1 MRCADNIRRIR
12 DFFRDGIW
20 DINTSD
26 LGRVKAKVVR
36 YIRIV
41 ILTAKNF
48 SRQNVGQQA
57 VALSFFTTMAFVPFL
72 AVAFAISNY
81 AGLGEY
87 LRELIYDNFG
97 HDMIVDQIL
106 SFADNIIAASQQD
119 IYGIISSLIFL
130 WMVIWLLS
138 RVEWSFNRIWKV
150 DRNRILWKRVLAY
163 ILTMTASPFIIIVF
177 LSVSLTITDGINTLG
192 LEIPFLSTF
201 STFLIWLAF
210 YVFMVIVLGVMYVL
224 IPNARVRLLPALS
237 AAAISSLAFTIVQY
251 LYLETQMFVSRMNA
265 VYGVFAAIPLF
276 MVWLNIGWFIVLLG
290 SELSY
295 VFQNVD
301 NYPLEGL
308 KALSTLSTTTGCS
321 P

>member
-12 DFFRDGIW
+12 NFFRDGIW

-36 YIRIV
+36 YIRIIV
-41 ILTAKNF
+41 LTAKNF
-48 SRQNVGQQA
+48 SHQNVGQQA

-81 AGLGEY
+81 AGLGDY
-87 LRELIYDNFG
+87 LRGLIYENFG

-106 SFADNIIAASQQD
+106 TFADNIVAASQQG
-119 IYGIISSLIFL
+119 IYGIISSLVFL

-150 DRNRILWKRVLAY
+150 DRNRILWKRILAY
-163 ILTMTASPFIIIVF
+163 VITMAASPFIIMVF
-177 LSVSLTITDGINTLG
+177 LSVALSISDGINTLG
-192 LEIPFLSTF
+192 LEIPLLSSI
-201 STFLIWLAF
+201 STFLIWLTFFAF
-210 YVFMVIVLGVMYVL
+210 MIIVLTVMYIL
-224 IPNARVRLLPALS
+224 IPNARVRVLPAVS
-237 AAAISSLAFTIVQY
+237 AAVISSLAFTVVQY

-301 NYPLEGL
+301 NYPLEDMN
-308 KALSTLSTTTGCS
+308 
-321 P
+321 

>member
-106 SFADNIIAASQQD
+106 SFADNIITASQQD

-301 NYPLEGL
+301 NYPLEDM
-308 KALSTLSTTTGCS
+308 S
-321 P
+321 

>member
-224 IPNARVRLLPALS
+224 IPNASVRLLPALS

-301 NYPLEGL
+301 NYPLEDM
-308 KALSTLSTTTGCS
+308 S
-321 P
+321 

>member
-201 STFLIWLAF
+201 ST

-301 NYPLEGL
+301 NYPLEDM
-308 KALSTLSTTTGCS
+308 S
-321 P
+321 

>member
-150 DRNRILWKRVLAY
+150 DRSRIL
-163 ILTMTASPFIIIVF
+163 
-177 LSVSLTITDGINTLG
+177 
-192 LEIPFLSTF
+192 
-201 STFLIWLAF
+201 
-210 YVFMVIVLGVMYVL
+210 
-224 IPNARVRLLPALS
+224 
-237 AAAISSLAFTIVQY
+237 
-251 LYLETQMFVSRMNA
+251 
-265 VYGVFAAIPLF
+265 
-276 MVWLNIGWFIVLLG
+276 
-290 SELSY
+290 
-295 VFQNVD
+295 
-301 NYPLEGL
+301 
-308 KALSTLSTTTGCS
+308 
-321 P
+321 

>member
-12 DFFRDGIW
+12 NFFRDGIW

-36 YIRIV
+36 YIRIIV
-41 ILTAKNF
+41 LTAKNF
-48 SRQNVGQQA
+48 SHQNVGQQA

-81 AGLGEY
+81 AGLGDY
-87 LRELIYDNFG
+87 LRGLIYENFG

-106 SFADNIIAASQQD
+106 TFADNIVAASQQG
-119 IYGIISSLIFL
+119 IYGIISSLVFL

-150 DRNRILWKRVLAY
+150 DRNRILWKRILAY
-163 ILTMTASPFIIIVF
+163 VITMAASPFIIMVF
-177 LSVSLTITDGINTLG
+177 LSVALSISDGINTLG
-192 LEIPFLSTF
+192 LEIPFLSSI
-201 STFLIWLAF
+201 STFLIWLTFFAF
-210 YVFMVIVLGVMYVL
+210 MIIVLTVMYIL
-224 IPNARVRLLPALS
+224 IPNARVRVLPAVS
-237 AAAISSLAFTIVQY
+237 AAVISSLAFTVVQY
-251 LYLETQMFVSRMNA
+251 MYLETQMFVSRMNA

-301 NYPLEGL
+301 NYPLEDMN
-308 KALSTLSTTTGCS
+308 
-321 P
+321 

>member
-81 AGLGEY
+81 AGLGDY
-87 LRELIYDNFG
+87 LRGLIYENFG

-106 SFADNIIAASQQD
+106 TFADNIVAASQQG
-119 IYGIISSLIFL
+119 IYGIISSLVFL

-150 DRNRILWKRVLAY
+150 DRNRILWKRILAY
-163 ILTMTASPFIIIVF
+163 VITMAASPFIIMVF
-177 LSVSLTITDGINTLG
+177 LSVALSISDGINTLG
-192 LEIPFLSTF
+192 LEIPFLSSI
-201 STFLIWLAF
+201 STFLIWLTFFAF
-210 YVFMVIVLGVMYVL
+210 MIIVLTVMYIL
-224 IPNARVRLLPALS
+224 IPNARVRVLPAVS
-237 AAAISSLAFTIVQY
+237 AAVISSLAFTVVQY
-251 LYLETQMFVSRMNA
+251 MYLETQMFVSRMNA

-301 NYPLEGL
+301 NYPLEDMN
-308 KALSTLSTTTGCS
+308 
-321 P
+321 

>member
-1 MRCADNIRRIR
+1 MRCADNIRRVR

-301 NYPLEGL
+301 NYPLEDM
-308 KALSTLSTTTGCS
+308 S
-321 P
+321 

>member
-12 DFFRDGIW
+12 NFFRDGIW

-48 SRQNVGQQA
+48 SHQNVGQQA

-81 AGLGEY
+81 AGLGNY
-87 LRELIYDNFG
+87 MRELIYKNFG

-106 SFADNIIAASQQD
+106 TFADNIIAASQQG

-130 WMVIWLLS
+130 WMVIWLMS

-150 DRNRILWKRVLAY
+150 GRNRILWRRILAY
-163 ILTMTASPFIIIVF
+163 VLTITASPFIIIVF
-177 LSVSLTITDGINTLG
+177 LSVALSISDGINALG
-192 LEIPFLSTF
+192 LEIPFLS
-201 STFLIWLAF
+201 SISNFLIWLTFFAF
-210 YVFMVIVLGVMYVL
+210 ILIVLTVL
-224 IPNARVRLLPALS
+224 YILVPNARVRLLPAIS
-237 AAAISSLAFTIVQY
+237 AAAISSMAFTLVQY

-295 VFQNVD
+295 VFQNVER
-301 NYPLEGL
+301 YPLEDMN
-308 KALSTLSTTTGCS
+308 
-321 P
+321 

>member
-295 VFQNVD
+295 AFQNVD
-301 NYPLEGL
+301 NYPLEDM
-308 KALSTLSTTTGCS
+308 S
-321 P
+321 

>member
-20 DINTSD
+20 NINTSD

-201 STFLIWLAF
+201 STFLVWLAF

-301 NYPLEGL
+301 NYPLEDM
-308 KALSTLSTTTGCS
+308 S
-321 P
+321 

>member
-1 MRCADNIRRIR
+1 MRFADNIRKLKE
-12 DFFRDGIW
+12 FFRDGIW
-20 DINTSD
+20 TINISD
-26 LGRVKAKVVR
+26 LGRAKAKVVR

-41 ILTAKNF
+41 ILTARNF
-48 SRQNVGQQA
+48 SHQNVGQQA

-81 AGLGEY
+81 AGLGNH

-97 HDMIVDQIL
+97 HDMIVDHIL
-106 SFADNIIAASQQD
+106 TFADNIISASQQG
-119 IYGIISSLIFL
+119 IYGIISSLVFL
-130 WMVIWLLS
+130 WMVIWLMS

-150 DRNRILWKRVLAY
+150 ERNRILWRRMLAY
-163 ILTMTASPFIIIVF
+163 IITMTASPFVVMVF
-177 LSVSLTITDGINTLG
+177 LSVALTISDGINALG
-192 LEIPFLSTF
+192 LEIPLLSSF

-210 YVFMVIVLGVMYVL
+210 FGFMVIVLTVMYIL
-224 IPNARVRLLPALS
+224 IPNAKVKVLPALS
-237 AAAISSLAFTIVQY
+237 AAAVSSLAFTAVQY

-276 MVWLNIGWFIVLLG
+276 MVWLNIGWFIILLG

-301 NYPLEGL
+301 NYPLEDMI
-308 KALSTLSTTTGCS
+308 
-321 P
+321 

>member
-81 AGLGEY
+81 AGLGNY
-87 LRELIYDNFG
+87 LRELIYENFG
-97 HDMIVDQIL
+97 HDVVVDQIL
-106 SFADNIIAASQQD
+106 TFADNIIAASQQD

-150 DRNRILWKRVLAY
+150 DRNRILWKRSLAY
-163 ILTMTASPFIIIVF
+163 ILTIAASPFIIMVF
-177 LSVSLTITDGINTLG
+177 LSVALSISDGITG
-192 LEIPFLSTF
+192 
-201 STFLIWLAF
+201 LAF
-210 YVFMVIVLGVMYVL
+210 FAFMLLVLTVTYIL
-224 IPNARVRLLPALS
+224 IPNAKVKFLPALS
-237 AAAISSLAFTIVQY
+237 AAVISSIAFTAVQY

-301 NYPLEGL
+301 NYPLEDM
-308 KALSTLSTTTGCS
+308 S
-321 P
+321 

>member
-1 MRCADNIRRIR
+1 MRFADNIRKLKE
-12 DFFRDGIW
+12 FFRDGIW
-20 DINTSD
+20 TINISD
-26 LGRVKAKVVR
+26 LGRAKAKVVR

-41 ILTAKNF
+41 ILTARNF
-48 SRQNVGQQA
+48 SHQNVGQQA

-81 AGLGEY
+81 AGLGNH

-97 HDMIVDQIL
+97 HDMIVDHIL
-106 SFADNIIAASQQD
+106 TFADNIIAASQQG
-119 IYGIISSLIFL
+119 IYGIISSLVFL
-130 WMVIWLLS
+130 WMVIWLMS

-150 DRNRILWKRVLAY
+150 ERNRILWRRMMAY
-163 ILTMTASPFIIIVF
+163 IITMTASPFVVMVF
-177 LSVSLTITDGINTLG
+177 LSVALTISDGINALG
-192 LEIPFLSTF
+192 LEIPLLSSF

-210 YVFMVIVLGVMYVL
+210 FGFMVIVLTVMYIL
-224 IPNARVRLLPALS
+224 IPNAKVKVLPALS
-237 AAAISSLAFTIVQY
+237 AAAVSSLAFTAVQY

-276 MVWLNIGWFIVLLG
+276 MVWLNIGWFIILLG

-301 NYPLEGL
+301 NYPLEDMI
-308 KALSTLSTTTGCS
+308 
-321 P
+321 

>member
-1 MRCADNIRRIR
+1 MHCADNIRRIKE
-12 DFFRDGIW
+12 FFRDGIW
-20 DINTSD
+20 HINTSD
-26 LGRVKAKVVR
+26 LGQVKAKVVR
-36 YIRIV
+36 NIKIV

-48 SRQNVGQQA
+48 SHQNVGQQA

-81 AGLGEY
+81 AGLGNY

-97 HDMIVDQIL
+97 HDMIVDQTL
-106 SFADNIIAASQQD
+106 TFADNIIAASQRD
-119 IYGIISSLIFL
+119 IYGIISSMIFL
-130 WMVIWLLS
+130 WMIIWLLS

-150 DRNRILWKRVLAY
+150 DRNRILWKRILAY
-163 ILTMTASPFIIIVF
+163 VLTIIASPFIIMVF
-177 LSVSLTITDGINTLG
+177 LSVSLTITDRINALG
-192 LEIPFLSTF
+192 LEIPLLNSI

-210 YVFMVIVLGVMYVL
+210 FVFMFVVLTLMYIL
-224 IPNARVRLLPALS
+224 IPNAKVRFLPAVS
-237 AAAISSLAFTIVQY
+237 ASIISSLAFTVVQY

-265 VYGVFAAIPLF
+265 IYGIFAAIPLF

-301 NYPLEGL
+301 NYPLEDMN
-308 KALSTLSTTTGCS
+308 
-321 P
+321 

>member
-20 DINTSD
+20 NINTSD

-224 IPNARVRLLPALS
+224 IPNAKVRLLPALS

-301 NYPLEGL
+301 NYPLEDM
-308 KALSTLSTTTGCS
+308 S
-321 P
+321 

>member
-81 AGLGEY
+81 AGLGNY
-87 LRELIYDNFG
+87 LRELIYENFG
-97 HDMIVDQIL
+97 HDVVV
-106 SFADNIIAASQQD
+106 D

-301 NYPLEGL
+301 NYPLEDM
-308 KALSTLSTTTGCS
+308 S
-321 P
+321 

>member
-1 MRCADNIRRIR
+1 MQCADNIRRIR

-20 DINTSD
+20 NINTSD

-81 AGLGEY
+81 AGLGNY
-87 LRELIYDNFG
+87 LRELIYENFG
-97 HDMIVDQIL
+97 HDVVVDQIL
-106 SFADNIIAASQQD
+106 TFADNIIAASQQD

-150 DRNRILWKRVLAY
+150 DRNRILWKRSLAY
-163 ILTMTASPFIIIVF
+163 ILTIAASPFIIMVF
-177 LSVSLTITDGINTLG
+177 LSVALSISDGITAMG
-192 LEIPFLSTF
+192 LEIPFLSSF

-210 YVFMVIVLGVMYVL
+210 FAFMLLVLTVTYIL
-224 IPNARVRLLPALS
+224 IPNAKVRFLPALS
-237 AAAISSLAFTIVQY
+237 AAAISSIAFTAVQY

-301 NYPLEGL
+301 NYPLEDM
-308 KALSTLSTTTGCS
+308 S
-321 P
+321 

>member
-48 SRQNVGQQA
+48 S

-97 HDMIVDQIL
+97 HDVIVDQIL

-192 LEIPFLSTF
+192 LEIPLLSTF

-301 NYPLEGL
+301 NYPLEDM
-308 KALSTLSTTTGCS
+308 S
-321 P
+321 

>member
-130 WMVIWLLS
+130 WMVVWLLS

-301 NYPLEGL
+301 NYPLEDM
-308 KALSTLSTTTGCS
+308 S
-321 P
+321 

>member
-12 DFFRDGIW
+12 DFFRNGIW

-26 LGRVKAKVVR
+26 HGRVKAKVVR

-119 IYGIISSLIFL
+119 IYGIISSMIFL

-301 NYPLEGL
+301 NYPLEDM
-308 KALSTLSTTTGCS
+308 S
-321 P
+321 

>member
-12 DFFRDGIW
+12 NFFRDGIW

-36 YIRIV
+36 YIRIIV
-41 ILTAKNF
+41 LTAKNF
-48 SRQNVGQQA
+48 SHQNVGQQA

-81 AGLGEY
+81 AGLGDY
-87 LRELIYDNFG
+87 LRGLIYENFG

-106 SFADNIIAASQQD
+106 TFADNIVAASQQG
-119 IYGIISSLIFL
+119 IYGIISSLVFL

-150 DRNRILWKRVLAY
+150 DRNRILWKRILAY
-163 ILTMTASPFIIIVF
+163 VITMAASPFIIMVF
-177 LSVSLTITDGINTLG
+177 LSVALSISDGINTLG
-192 LEIPFLSTF
+192 LEIPFLSSI
-201 STFLIWLAF
+201 STFLIWLTFFAF
-210 YVFMVIVLGVMYVL
+210 MIIVLTVMYIL
-224 IPNARVRLLPALS
+224 IPNARVRVLPAVS
-237 AAAISSLAFTIVQY
+237 AAVISSLAFTVVQY

-290 SELSY
+290 SEFSY

-301 NYPLEGL
+301 NYPLEDMN
-308 KALSTLSTTTGCS
+308 
-321 P
+321 

>member
-251 LYLETQMFVSRMNA
+251 LYREAQMFVSRMNA

-301 NYPLEGL
+301 NYPLEDM
-308 KALSTLSTTTGCS
+308 S
-321 P
+321 